1 MYLFVVVFVVLV
13 CRLQDGLVELQEGET
28 VPVVDEEGNEIG
40 TLHSDGRVLDAAG
53 KEIGG
58 LDEEGNVVLYDVNG
72 EGGEVPACLL
82 LLVHRVVAA
91 AVCLQWHVLGAG

>member
-1 MYLFVVVFVVLV
+1 
-13 CRLQDGLVELQEGET
+13 VELQEGET

-40 TLHSDGRVLDAAG
+40 TLHSDGRVLDGAG

-72 EGGEVPACLL
+72 EGGEETTGQCCSWCYVWCPL
-82 LLVHRVVAA
+82 
-91 AVCLQWHVLGAG
+91 